1 MNFLCYTTKI
11 TCQGERRIYVNRRIS
26 CDKKRQ
32 NRILSLQYYAQR
44 PSYQPRKLS
53 SEVQAHQAYT
63 AACELLSG
71 TETIDEAFYRTNQ
84 LAFEKIVSLINFR
97 DNHMYIPTPIYLRKN
112 LFQLLSEYSPGVKI

>member
-11 TCQGERRIYVNRRIS
+11 TCQGERRIYVNRCIS

-44 PSYQPRKLS
+44 PSYQLGSFPT
-53 SEVQAHQAYT
+53 EVQAHQAYT

-97 DNHMYIPTPIYLRKN
+97 DNHMLYSYPHLSAQK

>member
-1 MNFLCYTTKI
+1 MLTGVYLATKKDKTVYYRSNI
-11 TCQGERRIYVNRRIS
+11 THKGRHIS
-26 CDKKRQ
+26 
-32 NRILSLQYYAQR
+32 LGSF
-44 PSYQPRKLS
+44 PT
-53 SEVQAHQAYT
+53 EVQAHQAYT

-97 DNHMYIPTPIYLRKN
+97 DNHMYIPLSAQK

>member
-44 PSYQPRKLS
+44 PSYHLGSFP

-71 TETIDEAFYRTNQ
+71 TETIDEHFTGPT
-84 LAFEKIVSLINFR
+84 SLPLKKLFR
-97 DNHMYIPTPIYLRKN
+97 
-112 LFQLLSEYSPGVKI
+112 